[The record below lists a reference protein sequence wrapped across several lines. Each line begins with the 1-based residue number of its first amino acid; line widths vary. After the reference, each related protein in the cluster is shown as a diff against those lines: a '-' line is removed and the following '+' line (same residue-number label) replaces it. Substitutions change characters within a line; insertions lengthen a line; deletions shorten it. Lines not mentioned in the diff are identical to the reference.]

1 MVAGLALLAAS
12 VIIGSDGLLGAAN
25 LVIGISIQLSGPA
38 WGGSISTTLGLLLLW
53 TWWNRRRR
61 RRCGIAALGAKS
73 RTLRETLARRMA
85 ERTIP
90 VPTWCGPGLE
100 AGT

>member
-61 RRCGIAALGAKS
+61 RRCGIAALGAKL
-73 RTLRETLARRMA
+73 RTPRETLARRMA

>member
-73 RTLRETLARRMA
+73 RTPRETLARRMA

>member
-61 RRCGIAALGAKS
+61 RRRGIAALGAKS

-100 AGT
+100 AGA

>member
-53 TWWNRRRR
+53 TCWNRRRR
-61 RRCGIAALGAKS
+61 QRRGIAALGAKT

-100 AGT
+100 AGA